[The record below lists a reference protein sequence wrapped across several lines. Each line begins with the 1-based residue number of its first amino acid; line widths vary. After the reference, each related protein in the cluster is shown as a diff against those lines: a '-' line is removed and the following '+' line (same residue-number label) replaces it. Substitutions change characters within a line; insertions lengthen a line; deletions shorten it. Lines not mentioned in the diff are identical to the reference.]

1 MKWQKLMVVAFQSI
15 LKNRMRSLLTMLGI
29 IIGVASVIAL
39 VALGEGSQVDIE
51 KQVAAMGTNLLIVHS
66 ASAFTGGVR
75 IGVGTQTS
83 LTMDDVSALRDKTPS
98 AIAHVSPVIR
108 LSEQVIAGRANWN
121 TSIQGVSA
129 DYLTIRNYGLSTGR
143 FFSERDIRT
152 KAKAAV
158 LGKTVA
164 DELFPGQDPV
174 GTRIRV
180 RNVPFKVVGVLTAKG
195 QTAMGSDQDDV
206 VLVPDTTALYRL
218 SDGKTI
224 RSLMVSALSEDRM
237 TEAETD
243 IREVLRRTHRLAEGQ
258 EDDFHIRN
266 QTELIGMA
274 TKVTGTLTALLSA
287 IAGVSLL
294 VGGIGIM
301 NIMLVSV
308 TERTREIG
316 IRMAVGARG
325 SDILIQFLIEA
336 VILSVIGGLLGIA
349 AGVGIAWAIG
359 SMTGS
364 SVVVRLWVVAA
375 TVAFTATVGVFFGFY
390 PARKAAGLN
399 PIEALRYE

>member
-1 MKWQKLMVVAFQSI
+1 MKWQKLIVVAFQSI

-75 IGVGTQTS
+75 VGVGTQTS
-83 LTMDDVSALRDKTPS
+83 LSMDDVAALREKKPS
-98 AIAHVSPVIR
+98 AIAHVSAVIR
-108 LSEQVIAGRANWN
+108 VSEQVIAGRANWN

-129 DYLTIRNYGLSTGR
+129 DYLTIRNYGLERGR
-143 FFSERDIRT
+143 FFSERDIRS
-152 KAKAAV
+152 KAKVAV

-180 RNVPFKVVGVLTAKG
+180 RNVPFMVVGVLTAKG

-224 RSLMVSALSEDRM
+224 RSLMVSAVSEDRM

-243 IREVLRRTHRLAEGQ
+243 IRAVLRHSHRLAEGQ
-258 EDDFHIRN
+258 DDDFHIRN

-336 VILSVIGGLLGIA
+336 VILSVIGGIIGIG

-364 SVVVRLWVVAA
+364 SVVVRAWVVFA

-399 PIEALRYE
+399 PIDALRYE